1 MKQKLKELKEQI
13 YNSIIIFGDRNTLIS
28 IIKRK
33 LDRKPLQI
41 EKTGKNILTYLP

>member
-1 MKQKLKELKEQI
+1 MKQKLKESEEQI
-13 YNSIIIFGDRNTLIS
+13 YNSIIFGDCNTLIS

-33 LDRKPLQI
+33 RDRKPLQI